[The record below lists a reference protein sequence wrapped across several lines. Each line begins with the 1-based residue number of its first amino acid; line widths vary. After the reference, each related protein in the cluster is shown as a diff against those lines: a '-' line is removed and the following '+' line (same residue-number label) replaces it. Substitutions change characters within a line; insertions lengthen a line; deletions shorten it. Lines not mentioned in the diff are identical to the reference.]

1 MMMKLGMMRLK
12 WVLALVTGHL
22 VKWLLRQPP
31 EIKVCLSVPFDHQDD
46 NDDGDDDHLILKK
59 LKVCQIKKIIKWLI
73 FRKCF
78 LLD

>member
-1 MMMKLGMMRLK
+1 MMRLK

-46 NDDGDDDHLILKK
+46 NDDGDEDHNNSNHSQK
-59 LKVCQIKKIIKWLI
+59 LKVCQIKKIKMAHN
-73 FRKCF
+73 RKCF